1 MESVNFTYNG
11 GDVREMEERYAVI
24 LQQLGHG
31 TYMTRDM
38 RAVASRDHSAY
49 CLWVSCLRESKVESE
64 GGKPQYRYV
73 RSYAVGIPYGASP
86 QDVES
91 IDRSGRQI
99 YNRSNGKFSGKFDCE
114 FVEVSSLESR
124 LGDDFKVHG
133 EVSGSSYALL
143 FIDDDL
149 TDQSG
154 AIPQYRFK
162 IKRQDEIES
171 LREEYKSKFGKKAY
185 HGWSAEELKEKIAG
199 AE

>member
-38 RAVASRDHSAY
+38 QAAASRPVAP
-49 CLWVSCLRESKVESE
+49 VKVAE
-64 GGKPQYRYV
+64 
-73 RSYAVGIPYGASP
+73 
-86 QDVES
+86 D
-91 IDRSGRQI
+91 
-99 YNRSNGKFSGKFDCE
+99 
-114 FVEVSSLESR
+114 
-124 LGDDFKVHG
+124 
-133 EVSGSSYALL
+133 
-143 FIDDDL
+143 
-149 TDQSG
+149 
-154 AIPQYRFK
+154 
-162 IKRQDEIES
+162 IES